1 MLPMGYTLNMLKIKN
16 YEINN
21 LSTLLFITL
30 LLGVAQIYGE
40 MTVEFVYSK
49 TYVGACR
56 ALFPNPLWEW
66 SESLVSA
73 FIALIFL
80 KVFKI
85 KNKALNLFIAL
96 QLYLLGSVLLQY
108 TMGTEYLWCNHFYE
122 ALYVNYVSK
131 KTFIFSVTFLYLA
144 IL

>member
-1 MLPMGYTLNMLKIKN
+1 MFTLS
-16 YEINN
+16 N
-21 LSTLLFITL
+21 LSTIFFITFL
-30 LLGVAQIYGE
+30 IGVAQFYGE
-40 MTVEFVYSK
+40 MTIEFVYSK

-56 ALFPNPLWEW
+56 ALFPNPLWAW

-85 KNKALNLFIAL
+85 KNQALNLFIAL
-96 QLYLLGSVLLQY
+96 QLYILGSVWLQY

-131 KTFIFSVTFLYLA
+131 KTFIFSITFLYLSV
-144 IL
+144 L

>member
-1 MLPMGYTLNMLKIKN
+1 MILKNKQ
-16 YEINN
+16 EI
-21 LSTLLFITL
+21 LFITL
-30 LLGVAQIYGE
+30 LIGVAQIYGE
-40 MTVEFVYSK
+40 MVVESVYSK

-56 ALFPNPLWEW
+56 ALFPNPLWGW

-80 KVFKI
+80 KIFKI
-85 KNKALNLFIAL
+85 KNKAPNLFIAL
-96 QLYLLGSVLLQY
+96 QLYLLGSVWLQY

-131 KTFIFSVTFLYLA
+131 KTFIFSVTFLYLS

>member
-1 MLPMGYTLNMLKIKN
+1 MFTLS
-16 YEINN
+16 N
-21 LSTLLFITL
+21 LATILFITL
-30 LLGVAQIYGE
+30 LIGVSQIYGE

-56 ALFPNPLWEW
+56 PLFPNPLWAW
-66 SESLVSA
+66 SSSLVSA

-85 KNKALNLFIAL
+85 KNQVLNLFIVL
-96 QLYLLGSVLLQY
+96 QLYLLGSVCLQY

-131 KTFIFSVTFLYLA
+131 KFFIFSVTFLYLSV
-144 IL
+144 L

>member
-1 MLPMGYTLNMLKIKN
+1 MGYTLNMLKIKN